1 MLLTA
6 VTFLPALGGLVLLL
20 VPRRVAAA
28 FKVGGLVVTLATLLL
43 SVPLYVGFDGD
54 VADFQFEEARAWM
67 PDFGI
72 SYHLGIDGISL
83 LLVLLTTFLMPVA
96 LASAWH
102 AIEDRWKE
110 FVVTML
116 ILETGMLG
124 VFVSLDLFLFYVF
137 WEAMLIPMYFII
149 GVWGGADRIYAA
161 VKFVLYTMVGSV
173 LMLVAILA
181 LYYQH
186 GAATGTYTFDLPAL
200 TRWVIPPGLAQNVMF
215 LAFALAFAI
224 KVPLFPFHTWL
235 PDAHVEA
242 PTAGSVILAGVL
254 LKMGTYGFLRF
265 CLPLFPDASL
275 WFGPLV
281 FALAVIGIVYG
292 AWVSTVQPDMKK
304 LVCLVPP
311 GRHDL
316 RAPPHTPD
324 RRLRRPLERGARLL
338 GAVHGRRPVV
348 ARAAGAQRVRGRV
361 PRPGRGV
368 PDEPVA
374 RRGRHERHRLRGGLP
389 ALDVPAGD
397 LRRGHPPGEPLPSRP
412 LAPRVGPARARRGLD
427 RLDRRLPDGL
437 HRQDRGDARGADR
450 PGAGEGERGPVTAD
464 LVFPVVLLG
473 PLLPTLIV
481 LAAGALVLLLDLLP
495 LHQARELIGPVALAG
510 VVGALL
516 ATLARWGTPGRAFSD
531 MVVLDNF
538 ALFVNVVICYAAALI
553 LLLSMDYLRRSG
565 AESGEYYAL
574 VLFATAGM
582 MLLAAAGDLVVLF
595 LALELMSLSLYV
607 LAGLFTQA
615 LASSEAS
622 MKYFILGAFASSFLL
637 YGIALMYG
645 ATGTTNLDRIAAAAA
660 GRSHAPLFMIGMGLL
675 LVGLGF
681 KTSSVPFHMWVPD
694 VYQGAPTSVTA
705 LIATGSKAA
714 AFAALIRVLTV
725 AFRGAQPD
733 WTALLWIVAALT
745 MTVGNVAAIA
755 QSNLKRMLAYSSIA
769 HAGYMLVGL
778 VAGGMSGAGAVLF
791 YLLTYTF
798 TTAGAFGVI
807 TLCERARDEAV
818 EVGDYAGL
826 AERHPVLAAALGLF
840 LLSLIGVPPLAGF
853 VGKFYV
859 FAAAVRAGYL
869 WLTVAAV
876 LNSALAAY
884 YYLRVVVYMYMRAPE
899 STPVAYTP
907 SLAGALALVVAL
919 VGIVALGVVPAPF
932 VDLAQAAVA
941 PLVR

>member
-1 MLLTA
+1 
-6 VTFLPALGGLVLLL
+6 
-20 VPRRVAAA
+20 
-28 FKVGGLVVTLATLLL
+28 
-43 SVPLYVGFDGD
+43 
-54 VADFQFEEARAWM
+54 
-67 PDFGI
+67 
-72 SYHLGIDGISL
+72 
-83 LLVLLTTFLMPVA
+83 
-96 LASAWH
+96 
-102 AIEDRWKE
+102 
-110 FVVTML
+110 
-116 ILETGMLG
+116 
-124 VFVSLDLFLFYVF
+124 
-137 WEAMLIPMYFII
+137 
-149 GVWGGADRIYAA
+149 
-161 VKFVLYTMVGSV
+161 
-173 LMLVAILA
+173 
-181 LYYQH
+181 
-186 GAATGTYTFDLPAL
+186 
-200 TRWVIPPGLAQNVMF
+200 
-215 LAFALAFAI
+215 
-224 KVPLFPFHTWL
+224 
-235 PDAHVEA
+235 
-242 PTAGSVILAGVL
+242 
-254 LKMGTYGFLRF
+254 
-265 CLPLFPDASL
+265 
-275 WFGPLV
+275 
-281 FALAVIGIVYG
+281 
-292 AWVSTVQPDMKK
+292 
-304 LVCLVPP
+304 
-311 GRHDL
+311 
-316 RAPPHTPD
+316 
-324 RRLRRPLERGARLL
+324 
-338 GAVHGRRPVV
+338 
-348 ARAAGAQRVRGRV
+348 
-361 PRPGRGV
+361 
-368 PDEPVA
+368 
-374 RRGRHERHRLRGGLP
+374 
-389 ALDVPAGD
+389 
-397 LRRGHPPGEPLPSRP
+397 
-412 LAPRVGPARARRGLD
+412 
-427 RLDRRLPDGL
+427 
-437 HRQDRGDARGADR
+437 
-450 PGAGEGERGPVTAD
+450 
-464 LVFPVVLLG
+464 
-473 PLLPTLIV
+473 
-481 LAAGALVLLLDLLP
+481 
-495 LHQARELIGPVALAG
+495 
-510 VVGALL
+510 
-516 ATLARWGTPGRAFSD
+516 

-538 ALFVNVVICYAAALI
+538 ALYVHVVICYAAALI
-553 LLLSMDYLRRSG
+553 LLLSVDYLPRSG
-565 AESGEYYAL
+565 AASGEYYAL

-660 GRSHAPLFMIGMGLL
+660 GRSHDPLFMIGMGLL